1 MELCSIQLREEVR
14 VSNEF
19 LNVTELLPHE
29 DVVSER
35 MDKLIDYLLSLKP
48 YIIIPSILIC
58 SKSNMIIDGH
68 HRFYALQK
76 LGYKKVP
83 VTKLNYNSDLITT
96 HIDNVIS
103 KKELL
108 HAALHCEMLPPKSS
122 FHHVIDVKFKFQPII
137 LLSVLTRLDY
147 A

>member
-1 MELCSIQLREEVR
+1 MEKGSIELREDIR

-19 LNVTELLPHE
+19 LNVNELLPHE
-29 DVVSER
+29 EVVSER

-83 VTKLNYNSDLITT
+83 VTKLNYNSDIITT
-96 HIDNVIS
+96 HVDNVIS
-103 KKELL
+103 KSELL
-108 HAALHCEMLPPKSS
+108 HAALHGEMLPPKSS
-122 FHHVIDVKFKFQPII
+122 FHHVVDVNFKLQPII

-147 A
+147 M

>member
-1 MELCSIQLREEVR
+1 MEMCSINLSEEVR
-14 VSNEF
+14 VANEF
-19 LNVTELLPHE
+19 LNVSELLPHE
-29 DVVSER
+29 EVVSER
-35 MDKLIDYLLSLKP
+35 MDTLIDYLLSLKP

-83 VTKLNYNSDLITT
+83 VTKLNYNSNLITT

-103 KKELL
+103 KNELL
-108 HAALHCEMLPPKSS
+108 HAALHGEMMPPKSS
-122 FHHVIDVKFKFQPII
+122 FHHVIDINFKLQPII
-137 LLSVLTRLDY
+137 LLSILTRLDY